1 MKYAISNDQRIEAT
15 PKAVGKCPCCG
26 ADLIA
31 RCGDLKVWHWAHK
44 GRRVCDHWWESE
56 TEWHRAWKDTFPKEW
71 QEVVHFAEDG
81 EKHIADIK
89 TPDGFVIEFQHSY
102 IKAEEK
108 LAREQ
113 FYKNMVWVVDG
124 KRAKSDYPR
133 FEKNYDE
140 GNWLHWPE
148 SRYRS
153 IRDPDWTLPKAW
165 LNRTVPVIF
174 DWQVTVWPTIYTAD
188 GDLAPPRESDLLCL
202 MPQTKRME
210 EDDYAAYAQ
219 CFMLKKDTFMKM
231 ITEHQHLK
239 IPHR

>member
-1 MKYAISNDQRIEAT
+1 MKYAVSNDQRIEAT

-71 QEVVHFAEDG
+71 QEVVQYAEDG

-89 TPDGFVIEFQHSY
+89 TPDGFVIEFQHSSM
-102 IKAEEK
+102 KAEEK

-124 KRAKSDYPR
+124 KRTKNDYPR
-133 FEKNYDE
+133 FEKN
-140 GNWLHWPE
+140 E
-148 SRYRS
+148 SGWMAWRNDRAVYVHYAEF
-153 IRDPDWTLPKAW
+153 TFPKVW
-165 LNRTVPVIF
+165 MNRTVPVIF
-174 DWQVTVWPTIYTAD
+174 DWQNEY
-188 GDLAPPRESDLLCL
+188 DLVCLL
-202 MPQTKRME
+202 PQRVGK
-210 EDDYAAYAQ
+210 DYDYAGPAT
-219 CFMLKKDTFMKM
+219 CFRITRASFNKM
-231 ITEHQHLK
+231 ITEHQRLK
-239 IPHR
+239 IPPMKKPYE

>member
-1 MKYAISNDQRIEAT
+1 MKYAVSNGQRIEAT

-71 QEVVHFAEDG
+71 QEVVQYAEDG

-89 TPDGFVIEFQHSY
+89 TPDGFVIEFQHSS

-124 KRAKSDYPR
+124 KRTKNDYPR

-140 GNWLHWPE
+140 GSWYNWPE
-148 SRYRS
+148 KRYRS
-153 IRDPDWTLPKAW
+153 VRNPEWTLPKAW

-174 DWQVTVWPTIYTAD
+174 DWQVTVWPDEWID
-188 GDLAPPRESDLLCL
+188 GDLVPPKESDLLCL
-202 MPQTKRME
+202 MPQGKR
-210 EDDYAAYAQ
+210 EDFEYAHVAQ
-219 CFMLKKDTFMKM
+219 CFTLKKDNFLKM
-231 ITEHQHLK
+231 ITEHQHLQ